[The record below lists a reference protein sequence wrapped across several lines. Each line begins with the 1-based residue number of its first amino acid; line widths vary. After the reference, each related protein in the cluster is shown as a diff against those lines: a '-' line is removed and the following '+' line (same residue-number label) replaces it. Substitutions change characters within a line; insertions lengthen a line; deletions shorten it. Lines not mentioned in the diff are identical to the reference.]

1 MRRILAV
8 TVACAVL
15 AGCAGTHGLLPA
27 ASPRGA
33 DSLAAKETLA
43 GLQVSAASWPRE
55 DWWKSFGDPQLD
67 RLMDEALA
75 GSPTLAVAAARAR
88 KALAAVD
95 AQHAAT
101 SPHASG
107 GASVTRATLPES
119 LLPAPFGG
127 SWGTFTDLHATL
139 GWEADLWGKNRAA
152 YESVLGAARAAEV
165 DTHAARLAL
174 SSGVAQ
180 AYVQLQHAF
189 LQLDVALASLQDR
202 ERILSLTQ
210 ERHNAGLDSNVEVKQ
225 AETSVPATR
234 VRVTQLHER
243 IALTRNQLAAL
254 LGAGPDRGLSIA
266 RPTATTLA
274 PVAIPSTLPAE
285 LLGRRP
291 DLVAQRW
298 RIEAARQDIAVARA
312 RFYPEVDLLA
322 LVGLEGM
329 GGSNLLTTANRLA
342 AVRAGVTLPIL
353 DGPRLRAS
361 LAATDADYD
370 IAVEQY
376 NQSLADAMRE
386 VVDQLASLRSLEE
399 QRGQQAVA
407 LATSRQAYELALQ
420 RYRAGLGNY
429 LQVLSAEQPLID
441 QQSLEVD
448 LRTRGLELSINLIRA
463 LGGGVL

>member
-1 MRRILAV
+1 
-8 TVACAVL
+8 
-15 AGCAGTHGLLPA
+15 
-27 ASPRGA
+27 
-33 DSLAAKETLA
+33 
-43 GLQVSAASWPRE
+43 
-55 DWWKSFGDPQLD
+55 
-67 RLMDEALA
+67 
-75 GSPTLAVAAARAR
+75 
-88 KALAAVD
+88 
-95 AQHAAT
+95 
-101 SPHASG
+101 
-107 GASVTRATLPES
+107 
-119 LLPAPFGG
+119 
-127 SWGTFTDLHATL
+127 
-139 GWEADLWGKNRAA
+139 
-152 YESVLGAARAAEV
+152 
-165 DTHAARLAL
+165 
-174 SSGVAQ
+174 
-180 AYVQLQHAF
+180 
-189 LQLDVALASLQDR
+189 
-202 ERILSLTQ
+202 
-210 ERHNAGLDSNVEVKQ
+210 
-225 AETSVPATR
+225 
-234 VRVTQLHER
+234 
-243 IALTRNQLAAL
+243 
-254 LGAGPDRGLSIA
+254 
-266 RPTATTLA
+266 
-274 PVAIPSTLPAE
+274 
-285 LLGRRP
+285 
-291 DLVAQRW
+291 
-298 RIEAARQDIAVARA
+298 VARA